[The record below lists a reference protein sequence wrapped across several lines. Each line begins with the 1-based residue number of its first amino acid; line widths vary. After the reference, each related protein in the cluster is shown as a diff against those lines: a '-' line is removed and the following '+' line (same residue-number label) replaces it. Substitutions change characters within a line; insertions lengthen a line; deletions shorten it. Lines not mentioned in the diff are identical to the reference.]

1 MGEIVWKEMVRKVN
15 DGQSEMVLSECLQS
29 KSSYID
35 SKSKITKT
43 IELFGIQFDQ
53 TIFGYSI
60 WYNILFNF
68 KDILCKVDV
77 SHMRASQLSCLFK
90 SINLKFTSS
99 SASCFLYSLGEN
111 QMFNTHSKYFFHIYF
126 MVQIYMLY
134 NWKDEIRQN
143 IWTSHLFSF
152 WHQTLSSVRG
162 RYINYKLSPIQTFR
176 SSQIS

>member
-1 MGEIVWKEMVRKVN
+1 MGRKVN
-15 DGQSEMVLSECLQS
+15 DGQIEMVLSECLQS

-77 SHMRASQLSCLFK
+77 SHMRASQLSCLPF
-90 SINLKFTSS
+90 
-99 SASCFLYSLGEN
+99 
-111 QMFNTHSKYFFHIYF
+111 
-126 MVQIYMLY
+126 
-134 NWKDEIRQN
+134 
-143 IWTSHLFSF
+143 
-152 WHQTLSSVRG
+152 
-162 RYINYKLSPIQTFR
+162 
-176 SSQIS
+176 